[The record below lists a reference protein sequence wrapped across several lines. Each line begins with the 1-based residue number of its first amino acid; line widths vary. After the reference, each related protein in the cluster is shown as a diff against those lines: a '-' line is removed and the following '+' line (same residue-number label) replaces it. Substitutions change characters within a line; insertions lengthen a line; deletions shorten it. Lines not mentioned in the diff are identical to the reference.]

1 MNKFFAIFL
10 CSICCMVQANHLS
23 DLEDAIIKSD
33 IEGVKTILAIISL
46 TERNKVGLIDL
57 ANDIILLR
65 LKAAEIFSYKWYSQ
79 REIDLIKGSLSASTI
94 NEIEQLEKKADRV
107 DTYGKIFSIEFCL
120 SILGVFGVPII
131 LLEEPRWFDILAAIG
146 LTILPLVLFIVAHDM
161 FEQRYE
167 TRTSIMKKIRDNL
180 QKYHTDAILIKQ
192 LIIDTEVSVLTV
204 IQN

>member
-1 MNKFFAIFL
+1 MKKIALGFLSIF
-10 CSICCMVQANHLS
+10 SCMVYPQTLDELKNC
-23 DLEDAIIKSD
+23 IIKTNVN
-33 IEGVKTILAIISL
+33 GVKSVLATISL
-46 TERNKVGLIDL
+46 TEKDKIGLIDL